1 MTSLFEL
8 NIVPILIALLI
19 GLVVGWTIVKRART
33 RPAGTQAQLRPRE
46 AAPSPIAPS
55 PAPAAAPAG
64 EARPAAAPHG
74 EGDSL
79 LDGEAAAVADVVG
92 EFLGVDVHDEIT
104 GAAEPGH
111 DLPPDNLQTLK
122 GVGPKLATKLNDL
135 GVTRF
140 AQLAAL
146 NQAQIEA
153 LDARLEQFRGRI
165 ARDRLVEQAGYL
177 ARGDTAG
184 FEATF
189 GNLGSGAR

>member
-1 MTSLFEL
+1 MTSLIEL
-8 NIVPILIALLI
+8 NLIPILIALLI
-19 GLVVGWTIVKRART
+19 GSIVGWLLVKRARGAAQGET
-33 RPAGTQAQLRPRE
+33 RPRDTAQPV
-46 AAPSPIAPS
+46 AAPP
-55 PAPAAAPAG
+55 PAPAG
-64 EARPAAAPHG
+64 HPAAAAG
-74 EGDSL
+74 DDEGDSV
-79 LDGEAAAVADVVG
+79 LDGQAAAVADVAG
-92 EFLGVDVHDEIT
+92 EFLGADVHEEI
-104 GAAEPGH
+104 AADSGRAD

-122 GVGPKLATKLNDL
+122 GVGPKLAAKLNDL
-135 GVTRF
+135 GITRF

-146 NQAQIEA
+146 SQAQVEA

>member
-1 MTSLFEL
+1 MTSLIEL
-8 NIVPILIALLI
+8 NLIPILVALLI
-19 GLVVGWTIVKRART
+19 GIVVGWTMVKRART
-33 RPAGTQAQLRPRE
+33 RRAGTQDQVRSRD
-46 AAPSPIAPS
+46 AAPPVAPPPPAPP
-55 PAPAAAPAG
+55 PAPATPPATAA
-64 EARPAAAPHG
+64 RDD

-79 LDGEAAAVADVVG
+79 LDGEAAAVADIAG
-92 EFLGVDVHDEIT
+92 EFLGVDVHDEI
-104 GAAEPGH
+104 AADSGPT
-111 DLPPDNLQTLK
+111 DDRPPDNLQTLK
-122 GVGPKLATKLNDL
+122 GVGPKLAARLNDL
-135 GVTRF
+135 GITRF

-146 NQAQIEA
+146 SQDQIEA

>member
-1 MTSLFEL
+1 MTSLIEL
-8 NIVPILIALLI
+8 NLIPILIALLI
-19 GLVVGWTIVKRART
+19 GSVVGWLLVKRARG
-33 RPAGTQAQLRPRE
+33 AAQGEIRPRDAAQPV
-46 AAPSPIAPS
+46 AAPPPAPA
-55 PAPAAAPAG
+55 PAPAA
-64 EARPAAAPHG
+64 RPAATAG
-74 EGDSL
+74 DDEGDSM
-79 LDGEAAAVADVVG
+79 LDGEAAAVADIAG
-92 EFLGVDVHDEIT
+92 EFLGVDVHDEI
-104 GAAEPGH
+104 AAASGPAG

-122 GVGPKLATKLNDL
+122 GVGPKLAAKLNDL
-135 GVTRF
+135 GITRF

-146 NQAQIEA
+146 RQAEIET

>member
-1 MTSLFEL
+1 MTSLIEL
-8 NIVPILIALLI
+8 NLIPILIALLI
-19 GLVVGWTIVKRART
+19 GVIVGWTMVKRARD
-33 RPAGTQAQLRPRE
+33 RRAGTQDEIRSREGAPRV
-46 AAPSPIAPS
+46 AAPP
-55 PAPAAAPAG
+55 PAAAPAPA
-64 EARPAAAPHG
+64 ARPAKAAG
-74 EGDSL
+74 DDEGDSV
-79 LDGEAAAVADVVG
+79 LDGEAAAVADIAG
-92 EFLGVDVHDEIT
+92 EFLGVDVHDEIAGESEPT
-104 GAAEPGH
+104 G

-122 GVGPKLATKLNDL
+122 GVGPKLAARLNDL
-135 GVTRF
+135 GITRF

-146 NQAQIEA
+146 SQAQVEA